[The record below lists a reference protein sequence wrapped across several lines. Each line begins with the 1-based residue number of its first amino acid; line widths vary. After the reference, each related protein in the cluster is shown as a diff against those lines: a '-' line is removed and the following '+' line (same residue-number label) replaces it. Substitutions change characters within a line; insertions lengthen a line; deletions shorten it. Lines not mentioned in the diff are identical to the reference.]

1 MKKYSILFG
10 LILAVL
16 PAVCFASIG
25 VGVGAGQITYDE
37 PVHAGNIYI
46 LPAMTIVN
54 TGTETAVYSARLAFQ
69 QDQVALRPQP
79 EWFQFDPLESKIEPG
94 SAQVVQVRLT
104 LPLKVIPGDYFAYV
118 EAFPFQTAGGGKTSI
133 GIAAATKLYFTVEPA
148 NIWQGLYYRSI
159 SYYKMYYPWPLVA
172 LGMIFAAILVLLFRK
187 YFKFSI
193 AVKKEPEKVAAP
205 EQQTPLQRSGESKE
219 PIDPQEPKV

>member
-1 MKKYSILFG
+1 MMKKYSILFG

-104 LPLKVIPGDYFAYV
+104 LPLKVIPGD
-118 EAFPFQTAGGGKTSI
+118 
-133 GIAAATKLYFTVEPA
+133 
-148 NIWQGLYYRSI
+148 
-159 SYYKMYYPWPLVA
+159 
-172 LGMIFAAILVLLFRK
+172 
-187 YFKFSI
+187 
-193 AVKKEPEKVAAP
+193 
-205 EQQTPLQRSGESKE
+205 
-219 PIDPQEPKV
+219 